1 MTTNL
6 LYCFVCFLLLHVC
19 VWFSTNLQ
27 LVSEAAASKS
37 LLVAV
42 CLAVPTTLLAYFGTK
57 YGYQALGESAW
68 GVRFFAFSVS
78 YLIFPFLTYWFLGES
93 MFTLK
98 TMLCI
103 ALSFLIIAIQ
113 VYM

>member
-6 LYCFVCFLLLHVC
+6 LYCFILFLLMHVC

-27 LVSEAAASKS
+27 LVNEAAATKS
-37 LLVAV
+37 MLIAV
-42 CLAVPTTLLAYFGTK
+42 CLAIPTTLLAYFGTK
-57 YGYQALGESAW
+57 FGYQALGDSAW
-68 GVRFFAFSVS
+68 GVRFFAFAIS
-78 YLIFPFLTYWFLGES
+78 YLTFPFLTYWLLGES

-103 ALSFLIIAIQ
+103 MLSFMIIAIQ
-113 VYM
+113 IYL